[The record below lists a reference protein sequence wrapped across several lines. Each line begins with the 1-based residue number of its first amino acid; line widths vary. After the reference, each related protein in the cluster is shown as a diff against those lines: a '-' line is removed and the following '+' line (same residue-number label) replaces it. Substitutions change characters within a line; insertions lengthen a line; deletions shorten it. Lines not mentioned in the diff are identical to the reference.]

1 MRYTF
6 TKSERLKNEKE
17 ITKLFSEG
25 ASISVFPLK
34 LIYMESSFPEHNLIK
49 IAVTASKRNFKK
61 AVDRNRLK
69 RMMRELYRLNKHA
82 IYSSLDNKKYVMM
95 LMYVGKKEEKMEL
108 LQTHMEQ
115 LIEKLG
121 EKLRTVSTS
130 KK

>member
-1 MRYTF
+1 
-6 TKSERLKNEKE
+6 
-17 ITKLFSEG
+17 
-25 ASISVFPLK
+25 
-34 LIYMESSFPEHNLIK
+34 MESSFPEHNLIK